1 MTTVATYPTP
11 ASSLPD
17 LTFVW
22 TDATQTLINFG
33 VAGWSYSMKISQ
45 PPNAP
50 TITKTTGISGAST
63 SPNITVQWSVNELA
77 TLTPGRW
84 YFQLTATYGPSGGKQ
99 RIMTGSIVI
108 DQAIMA

>member
-17 LTFVW
+17 LQFVW
-22 TDATQTLINFG
+22 TDANQNLIDFSN
-33 VAGWSYSMKISQ
+33 AGWSFRLVISQ
-45 PPNAP
+45 PPNAAKVIK
-50 TITKTTGISGAST
+50 TSGITGANT
-63 SPNITVQWSVNELA
+63 SPNVTVQWAVNELA

-99 RIMTGSIVI
+99 RILTGALRI
-108 DQAIMA
+108 DQATMA